1 MSNSKRSVL
10 FTVAFITVMFIFSFI
25 MPRYDAF
32 FGDTF
37 RFLNGGLFLIIILY
51 PTIQMAMR
59 YAYGQYGLKRDHAFF
74 TLPIKENMTYY
85 RLINILFIGLI
96 LGFPIV
102 KGLLTSLEVPTYITA
117 IVVWLVIAEL
127 LIQISARTTKAIF
140 AHRQVIVTGFDFR
153 IDMPVG
159 DALKSHSGV
168 YDYKDFTMFTYN
180 KGILTLYLYDG
191 IGKINVA
198 VHEDMGKQVTSYL
211 GTKKI
216 KYKEHYQV

>member
-1 MSNSKRSVL
+1 MNNSKRSVI

-25 MPRYDAF
+25 MPKFDAF
-32 FGDTF
+32 FSDTF

-51 PTIQMAMR
+51 PSIQMLMR
-59 YAYGQYGLKRDHAFF
+59 YGYGQYGLKRDHAFF

-85 RLINILFIGLI
+85 RLINLLFIGLI
-96 LGFPIV
+96 LGFPIF
-102 KGLLTSLEVPTYITA
+102 KGLLTTQEISTYITA
-117 IVVWLVIAEL
+117 IVIWIAIAEI
-127 LIQISARTTKAIF
+127 LIQASARTTKAIF
-140 AHRQVIVTGFDFR
+140 AHRQLIVVGVDFR

-180 KGILTLYLYDG
+180 EGILTLYLYDG
-191 IGKINVA
+191 IGKINIK
-198 VHEDMGKQVTSYL
+198 VHEDMSKQVTSYL

-216 KYKEHYQV
+216 KFKDFHRV